1 MHTHTLQKTN
11 TFDRKNL
18 RNKAEL
24 IVGIS
29 NWCNYD
35 CSYCM
40 PHSKSRTS
48 KLDNADK
55 IIEIINKSYH
65 HFKKYAQVDN
75 YGVLFVG
82 GEPTIHP
89 DFNTIINSI
98 QNIRSIEIN
107 YKIIIVSNLSRT
119 KKWWSKIC
127 DKVTGIVASYHDEFA
142 NLDEFTDK
150 IILMMQ
156 QNNNLH
162 ITIGIQPL
170 PGKLEKLEKDC
181 FVMRDRIT
189 EEIGLDHADRKLDF
203 IIQHL
208 YQGMDKLYP
217 YSEHDFAM
225 FKKLINE
232 FSNPNISAEDRLSEQ
247 EDFLVHS
254 FTDKKDEY
262 LDSYCYAGVEGLT
275 VGFTGNLQ
283 RTSRCELSDSKKI
296 LGNIYTDY
304 TLPTDPV
311 LCDVKNG
318 CGNCWF
324 DYSFRKA
331 K

>member
-1 MHTHTLQKTN
+1 MRNMIFSHDK
-11 TFDRKNL
+11 KNL

-24 IVGIS
+24 IIGIS

-40 PHSKSRTS
+40 PHSKNRTS
-48 KLDNADK
+48 KLENTDAIIK
-55 IIEIINKSYH
+55 IVHDSYN
-65 HFKKYAQVDN
+65 HFKKYAEVEN

-89 DFNTIINSI
+89 EFNKIIDSI
-98 QNIRSIEIN
+98 QDIREIEPN
-107 YKIIIVSNLSRT
+107 YKIIVVTNLSRT
-119 KKWWSKIC
+119 ERWLGNLSNKI
-127 DKVTGIVASYHDEFA
+127 TGIVASYHDEFA
-142 NLDEFTDK
+142 VLDEFTNK
-150 IILMMQ
+150 IAICMKS
-156 QNNNLH
+156 NPELH

-170 PGKLEKLEKDC
+170 PGRLEKLENDC
-181 FVMRDRIT
+181 NIMRQQLINVLGKSHTDN
-189 EEIGLDHADRKLDF
+189 KLDF

-208 YQGMDKLYP
+208 YKGTDELYE
-217 YSEHDFAM
+217 YSDHDFKM

-232 FSNPNISAEDRLSEQ
+232 FSNPFIKQSDRLSEQ

-254 FTDKKDEY
+254 FTDKKDEFLGY
-262 LDSYCYAGVEGLT
+262 KCYAGVEGLT
-275 VGFTGNLQ
+275 VGFTGNLY
-283 RTSRCELSDSKKI
+283 RTSRCSLSAKQKF
-296 LGNIYTDY
+296 LGNIYTGY
-304 TLPTDPV
+304 TLPTEPAV
-311 LCDVKNG
+311 CDVPTG